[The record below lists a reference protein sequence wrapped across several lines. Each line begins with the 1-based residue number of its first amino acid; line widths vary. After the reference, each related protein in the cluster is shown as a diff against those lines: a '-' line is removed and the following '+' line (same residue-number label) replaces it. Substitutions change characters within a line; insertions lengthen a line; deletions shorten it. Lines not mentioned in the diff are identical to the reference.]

1 MWSIVRMITTT
12 KSLKFRRNTMTK
24 PLQKPDAIFFDWDGT
39 LVDSLPALNGYYNH
53 VMSVYSKPV
62 IGIEEAKR
70 NIRKSARE
78 RFPEIFGDKADEAL
92 EVFYDY
98 VAKTHLDHLE
108 VFADSHGFMDELS
121 KHNIQLGIVSNKKH
135 SFLLKEITHL
145 GWDKY
150 LVSNIGAGEAAKDKP
165 EPDPLLLAAS
175 KIDLSPDTHEIWYV
189 GDTETDMMA
198 AVAAGFQPIFIE
210 HGLGERSDCEKH
222 GLTPYFVKDLPQ
234 LMQLVQKFF

>member
-1 MWSIVRMITTT
+1 MITTT
-12 KSLKFRRNTMTK
+12 NLSKFRRSIMTK
-24 PLQKPDAIFFDWDGT
+24 PLRKPDAIFFDWDGT

-53 VMSVYSKPV
+53 VLAVYSKPA
-62 IGIEEAKR
+62 ISIEEAKR
-70 NIRKSARE
+70 NIRRSARE
-78 RFPEIFGDKADEAL
+78 VFPEVFGDQADEAL
-92 EVFYDY
+92 NVFYDY
-98 VAKTHLDHLE
+98 VSKTHLEHLE
-108 VFADSHGFMDELS
+108 VFSESHGFMEELATF
-121 KHNIQLGIVSNKKH
+121 NIQLGIVSNKKH
-135 SFLLKEITHL
+135 SFLLKEISHL

-175 KIDLSPDTHEIWYV
+175 KIGLSPEVNEIWYV

-222 GLTPYFVKDLPQ
+222 GLAPYFVKDLPQ
-234 LMQLVQKFF
+234 LMELVKKYA

>member
-1 MWSIVRMITTT
+1 M
-12 KSLKFRRNTMTK
+12 KK

-39 LVDSLPALNGYYNH
+39 LIDSLPSLNGYYNH
-53 VMSVYSKPV
+53 VLGAFSKPPITV
-62 IGIEEAKR
+62 EEAKR
-70 NIRKSARE
+70 NIRRSARE
-78 RFPEIFGDKADEAL
+78 VFPGIFGEKADEAL
-92 EVFYDY
+92 EIFYSY

-108 VFADSHGFMDELS
+108 AFGESHDFMAELATF
-121 KHNIQLGIVSNKKH
+121 NIQLGIVSNKKH
-135 SFLLKEITHL
+135 IFLLKEITHL

-175 KIDLSPDTHEIWYV
+175 KIGVSPETHEIWYV

-210 HGLGERSDCEKH
+210 HGLGDRSDCEKH
-222 GLTPYFVKDLPQ
+222 GLTPYFVKDLPD
-234 LMQLVQKFF
+234 LMKLVKKYL

>member
-1 MWSIVRMITTT
+1 MV
-12 KSLKFRRNTMTK
+12 K
-24 PLQKPDAIFFDWDGT
+24 PFQKPDAIFFDWDGT

-53 VMSVYSKPV
+53 VMAVYSKPA
-62 IGIEEAKR
+62 ISIEEAKK
-70 NIRKSARE
+70 NIRRSARE

-98 VAKTHLDHLE
+98 VAKTHLDHIE
-108 VFADSHGFMDELS
+108 VFIESHDFMAELATF
-121 KHNIQLGIVSNKKH
+121 NIQLGIVSNKKH
-135 SFLLKEITHL
+135 SFLLKEISHL

-175 KIDLSPDTHEIWYV
+175 KIGLSPETNEIWYV

-210 HGLGERSDCEKH
+210 HGLGDRSDCEKH
-222 GLTPYFVKDLPQ
+222 ALKPYFVKDLPQ
-234 LMQLVQKFF
+234 LMELVKKYA